1 MLTNAL
7 DLILLHM
14 TALTT
19 PLMPLA
25 VTATYNKAF
34 VGTFMDRMSATVWSA
49 GASTMTLVCVKVT
62 NVFDH
67 EEF

>member
-1 MLTNAL
+1 
-7 DLILLHM
+7 M
-14 TALTT
+14 TALTA
-19 PLMPLA
+19 PLMLLA

-49 GASTMTLVCVKVT
+49 GPSTMTLVCVKVN